1 MPNRYLLVG
10 GGLAADAAAK
20 SIRSAD
26 PDGSI
31 TLVTAEEVGPYRRPH
46 LTKALWNGGTLD
58 KAMLDTQKY
67 GVKELTGHAATAI
80 DTGSKVVSL
89 DDGRELP
96 YDQLLIA
103 TGASARSLPGLP
115 PGGPIVAYR
124 SLADYHTA
132 RSRSGPGKKALV
144 VGGGF
149 VGAELAAGL
158 VNAGTEVHMAFPEDG
173 LGANRFPAGLSKAV
187 TDRYVERGVTVR
199 PGVLVKSAEVR
210 GDQAEVTLSDGTSG
224 VYDLVAV
231 GVGAAPNL
239 DLARAAGLSSNGG
252 IDVDRAL
259 RVLDASGRPVPG
271 VFAAGDVAS
280 FPWPEPLSRSRIEH
294 EDAAVQMGQHAGRQ
308 MVAAAAGT
316 SPADFDH
323 LPFFYSDLFSDG
335 YEAVGILDGR
345 LELVEDW
352 KTPNSEGVVYYLDG
366 GKVVGVMLWNT
377 WGQVDAA
384 RELILANERV
394 EPASLQG
401 RLPR

>member
-1 MPNRYLLVG
+1 MPNRYVLVG

-20 SIRSAD
+20 AIRSAD
-26 PDGSI
+26 PQGNI

-58 KAMLDTQKY
+58 KAMLNTHKH
-67 GVKELTGHAATAI
+67 GVEQLAGRTATAI
-80 DTGSKVVSL
+80 DTGSKVVAL

-103 TGASARSLPGLP
+103 TGAHARTLPGLP
-115 PGGPIVAYR
+115 AGGPVVAYR
-124 SLADYHTA
+124 SLADYHQA

-144 VGGGF
+144 IGGGF

-173 LGANRFPAGLSKAV
+173 LGANRFPSGLSGAV
-187 TDRYVERGVTVR
+187 TERYVERGVTVR
-199 PGVLVKSAEVR
+199 PGVLVASAEER
-210 GDQAEVTLSDGTSG
+210 ADEAEVTLSDGTSG

-231 GVGAAPNL
+231 GVGAEPNL
-239 DLARAAGLSSNGG
+239 DLARAAGLASNGG
-252 IDVDRAL
+252 IDVDSAL
-259 RVLDASGRPVPG
+259 RVLDRSGRPVPG

-280 FPWPEPLSRSRIEH
+280 FPWPQPLSRSRIEH

-308 MVAAAAGT
+308 MVVAADGGA
-316 SPADFDH
+316 PVNFDH

-335 YEAVGILDGR
+335 YEAVGVLDGR
-345 LELVEDW
+345 LDLVEDW
-352 KTPNSEGVVYYLDG
+352 KTPQTEGVVYYLDA
-366 GKVVGVMLWNT
+366 GKVVGVLLWNT

-394 EPASLQG
+394 EPAALKG